1 MQVIEYRQD
10 FVEQVKARAS
20 AASNFTHEEFVDLC
34 AELLGDAEEVSDFEA
49 CYFRGTGTR
58 NRALGV
64 DGVAEDDVD
73 GSLRLVIAE
82 YGGEDE
88 PSTLTQTQAK
98 ACFSRLL
105 SFCEDALSG
114 RLHGELE
121 ESSPAYSLALR
132 LHERRKS
139 IARLRLYPRRQGQ
152 RQTPTATC
160 LTRMTAM
167 QQRLFSLLGLQR
179 FVPASH

>member
-10 FVEQVKARAS
+10 FVEQVKVRAS
-20 AASNFTHEEFVDLC
+20 AASNFTHAEFVDLC

-64 DGVAEDDVD
+64 DGFAEDDVD

-82 YGGEDE
+82 YGGEEE

-105 SFCEDALSG
+105 SFCEDG
-114 RLHGELE
+114 RTEPSACGARAC
-121 ESSPAYSLALR
+121 SRATIPRVDIPAPG
-132 LHERRKS
+132 RR
-139 IARLRLYPRRQGQ
+139 RP
-152 RQTPTATC
+152 PW
-160 LTRMTAM
+160 
-167 QQRLFSLLGLQR
+167 LQPGSR
-179 FVPASH
+179 AAGR